1 MRTKIFS
8 LILVS
13 SMVALLSG
21 LAYTQI
27 CMYQRYKVMSE
38 ENRLKVVPLMAPRGS
53 IFDRNGNI
61 LAGDILGFK
70 ISVIYNRI
78 KNIDSLV
85 DVLSS
90 ALGLSKETLFK
101 NIRKSAKLPYAPIRI
116 AREVDIEKAIQIEEI
131 TMNYP
136 EVLFE
141 VSAKR
146 EYVYNSVAAGLL
158 GYVGA
163 INRSEF
169 EKLKH
174 YGYKINDIIGRNGVE
189 KYYDEY
195 LRGKHGGKQV
205 EVDYRGREVTT
216 LGFKEPIRGKNLC
229 LTIDIELQKFCDEL
243 LDGKRGAIIAMDPST
258 GAVLSMASAPGYDPG
273 VFIDPDRVKEI
284 RGILNNSDYP
294 LLNRAISGSYP
305 PGSVFKAVVALAA
318 LEDGKITRNTSF
330 DCPGHFTLGNTVFH
344 CWLENGHGAQNM
356 RSAIKNSCNIYF
368 FNIGL
373 ILTEDKMFSFAK
385 RLGFGSNTG
394 IDLSH
399 ENPGI
404 IPGYF
409 WKRKKLGEEWYK
421 GDTVNS
427 AIGQGYVLCSPIQ
440 VARMMCVFA
449 NKGYLV
455 RPYLVSEA
463 GGVAIN
469 SSQKVRMEIKEE
481 NIEDVRRA
489 LRDVVNDE
497 RGTGTKAKLNDVIIS
512 GKTGTA
518 QTAKGKSHGWFAGFA
533 PYEDAKIVVVVFDEY
548 GGKGGYYA
556 AETAGKVFQ
565 KAREMGILLTS

>member
-8 LILVS
+8 SIL
-13 SMVALLSG
+13 MFFMMALLSG

-27 CMYQRYKVMSE
+27 GMHQRYKVMSE

-85 DVLSS
+85 DVLNS

-101 NIRKSAKLPYAPIRI
+101 NIRKSAKLPYASICI

-131 TMNYP
+131 TMDYP
-136 EVLFE
+136 EILFE

-146 EYVYNSVAAGLL
+146 EYMHNSVGAGLL

-169 EKLKH
+169 ERLKH
-174 YGYKINDIIGRNGVE
+174 YGYKINDIIGRNGIE
-189 KYYDEY
+189 KHYDEY
-195 LRGKHGGKQV
+195 LRGKHGGKQI
-205 EVDYRGREVTT
+205 EVDHRGREVMT
-216 LGFKEPIRGKNLC
+216 LGFKEPVRGKDLC
-229 LTIDIELQKFCDEL
+229 LTINIELQKFCDEL

-258 GAVLSMASAPGYDPG
+258 GEVLSMASAPGYDPG

-284 RGILNNSDYP
+284 RGILNNPDYP

-318 LEDGKITRNTSF
+318 LEDGKITADTSF
-330 DCPGHFTLGNTVFH
+330 ECPGHFTLGNTTFR
-344 CWLENGHGAQNM
+344 CWLEKGHGAQNM
-356 RSAIKNSCNIYF
+356 RSAIKNSCNVYF
-368 FNIGL
+368 FNVGL
-373 ILTEDKMFSFAK
+373 ILTADKMVNFAK
-385 RLGFGSNTG
+385 RLGFGWNTG
-394 IDLSH
+394 IDLPN
-399 ENPGI
+399 ENQGVMPD
-404 IPGYF
+404 YF

-440 VARMMCVFA
+440 LARMMCVFA

-455 RPYLVSEA
+455 RPYIVREA
-463 GGVAIN
+463 GGVVIN
-469 SSQKVRMEIKEE
+469 GPQKVKIEVKAE
-481 NIEDVRRA
+481 NIENVRRA

-497 RGTGTKAKLNDVIIS
+497 RGTGMKAKLNDIIIS

-518 QTAKGKSHGWFAGFA
+518 ETSKGKSHGWFAGFA
-533 PYEDAKIVVVVFDEY
+533 PYEDAKMVVVVFDEY
-548 GGKGGYYA
+548 GGKGGHYA
-556 AETAGKVFQ
+556 AETAGKVFK
-565 KAREMGILLTS
+565 KAYEMGIV